1 LLINNL
7 KYLSY
12 STGSYQ
18 NGKFDGITLQL
29 ICTGSNELYHV
40 HFNAYLVRQRK
51 TNKHKKGSPLPK
63 GHFTV
68 KQNSHFMKMW
78 RSTCIPLPRSNTAFH
93 DCIGKLKS
101 ITFEAELAKGTRLN
115 AGTLRPMIFP
125 DNYLTNTQQPPDKNQ
140 IITPDIDT
148 PQTFGISGQE
158 QVSTTC
164 PNNYDISKQ
173 VSANTS
179 ISISPIDDTKR
190 VQNQTTD
197 EWLAEY
203 DEQLEKE
210 CLDINLTG
218 MRLFKKNKGGGI

>member
-1 LLINNL
+1 MLINNL

-125 DNYLTNTQQPPDKNQ
+125 DNSLINTRQLPDKNL
-140 IITPDIDT
+140 IITPDKDI
-148 PQTFGISGQE
+148 PQAFDISGQE
-158 QVSTTC
+158 QISTAC
-164 PNNYDISKQ
+164 PNSYETSKQ
-173 VSANTS
+173 VGEYTS
-179 ISISPIDDTKR
+179 NLIRPIDDTCR
-190 VQNQTTD
+190 VRNQTTEEWRD
-197 EWLAEY
+197 EYQDQWEEEC
-203 DEQLEKE
+203 DE
-210 CLDINLTG
+210 
-218 MRLFKKNKGGGI
+218 LF

>member
-1 LLINNL
+1 MLVNNL
-7 KYLSY
+7 RYQSY

-78 RSTCIPLPRSNTAFH
+78 RSTDIPLPRSNTAFH
-93 DCIGKLKS
+93 DCMGKLKS
-101 ITFEAELAKGTRLN
+101 ITFSAEVTKGTRLN

-125 DNYLTNTQQPPDKNQ
+125 DNSLINTRQLPDKNL
-140 IITPDIDT
+140 IITSDKDIHQAFDL
-148 PQTFGISGQE
+148 PSEEHIS
-158 QVSTTC
+158 SAY

-173 VSANTS
+173 VGEYTS
-179 ISISPIDDTKR
+179 NLINPIDETYR
-190 VQNQTTD
+190 VQSQTNE
-197 EWLAEY
+197 EWLE
-203 DEQLEKE
+203 ERERWEKE
-210 CLDINLTG
+210 CNE
-218 MRLFKKNKGGGI
+218 LF